1 MIVLFL
7 FHILSYD
14 IWFYVSHLLL
24 HTKYLYWIHKIHH
37 EKKYPTFLDTYHDHW
52 IESPIQG
59 FGFVIPMMFMETDL
73 LQSGLALVVINA
85 RGILQHDKRG
95 SWLVGN
101 HHLLHHEYGHGN
113 YGTYWID
120 YCCGTLLCNERSQT
134 SITDG

>member
-14 IWFYVSHLLL
+14 VWFYVTHLLL

-37 EKKYPTFLDTYHDHW
+37 ENKYPTFLDTYHDHW
-52 IESPIQG
+52 LESPIQG
-59 FGFVIPMMFMETDL
+59 FGFVIPMMFMETDY
-73 LQSGLALVVINA
+73 LQSGLALIFVNA

-134 SITDG
+134 TITDG

>member
-14 IWFYVSHLLL
+14 VWFYLTHLLL

-59 FGFVIPMMFMETDL
+59 FGFLFPLIFMDPGIGT
-73 LQSGLALVVINA
+73 GLALVFVNV
-85 RGILQHDKRG
+85 RGVLQHDKRG
-95 SWLVGN
+95 AWLVGN
-101 HHLLHHEYGHGN
+101 HHLLHHEVGYGN
-113 YGTYWID
+113 YGNPLID
-120 YCCGTLLCNERSQT
+120 YCCGTLLRLPSRTE
-134 SITDG
+134 G

>member
-120 YCCGTLLCNERSQT
+120 YCCGTLLCDKRPQT
-134 SITDG
+134 AITDR

>member
-14 IWFYVSHLLL
+14 VWFYVTHLLL

-85 RGILQHDKRG
+85 RGLLQHDKRG

-120 YCCGTLLCNERSQT
+120 YCCGTLLCDKRPQT
-134 SITDG
+134 AITDR